1 MNLGMVAVRS
11 QKRVHFDLILDK
23 EDTGNR
29 KGEEFE
35 PMKFDELDTKMR
47 IFETAH
53 DHCVLPGLFMV
64 ARLDG
69 RNFTRLTRE
78 LCDFEAPFDVRFR
91 DMMTATVEHLMQCGF
106 RVVYG
111 YTQSDEIS
119 LLFHRETDVFQRK
132 LRKYNSVLAGEAS
145 AKFSILLGQIG
156 CFDCRICQ
164 LPGPE
169 QVYDYFLWRSEDAH
183 RNALNGHCYWLLR
196 KEGQTPE
203 AAAKTLFG
211 MSVSEKNELLFER
224 GVNFNEIPA
233 WQKRGVGVYW
243 EVYQKQGLN
252 PITGEPAQAE
262 RHRLKVELDLPLKDS
277 YVRWLHQLI
286 INSEVAK

>member
-1 MNLGMVAVRS
+1 
-11 QKRVHFDLILDK
+11 
-23 EDTGNR
+23 
-29 KGEEFE
+29 
-35 PMKFDELDTKMR
+35 MKFDELDTKMR

-91 DMMTATVEHLMQCGF
+91 DMMTSTVEYLMQCGF

-119 LLFHRETDVFQRK
+119 LLFHREIDVFQRK

-145 AKFSILLGQIG
+145 AKFSILLGQPG
-156 CFDCRICQ
+156 CFDCRISQ
-164 LPGPE
+164 FPGLE

-196 KEGQTPE
+196 KEGETPE
-203 AAAKTLFG
+203 AAAKVLFG
-211 MSVSEKNELLFER
+211 MSVPEKNELLFDR
-224 GVNFNEIPA
+224 GVNFNDIPA
-233 WQKRGVGVYW
+233 WQKRGAGVYW
-243 EVYQKQGLN
+243 ETYQKQGLN
-252 PITGEPAQAE
+252 PVTGEPAQAE
-262 RHRLKVELDLPLKDS
+262 RQRLKVDLDLPLKDN
-277 YVRWLHQLI
+277 YVRLLQRLI
-286 INSEVAK
+286 AASDGPKERV